1 MSAAPLRVLL
11 VESDADERAGVAAL
25 LRTAD
30 PGAQSIVLD
39 SVADAN
45 AAAVA
50 IAAAS
55 HDVYLIDLGLGEAT
69 ALGLIERVCRE
80 RTGCPAIALDRGD
93 NPAGDSGALAAGAAD
108 YLVRGAFDADRLV
121 RAIRYA
127 ADHARSQSRLAASE
141 HRYRELFERMPMPL
155 WVFDRQTLQFLAVNE
170 AAIDHYGYSREEFL
184 SMSVLDIRPP
194 EEHGRLLAVARD
206 GAPGLVQSGMWTHR
220 RRDGSLIDV
229 EVSSHG
235 LDWEGRPARIVL
247 AKDVSEQLRAQEL
260 VRERARQLRQLLSDA
275 IDALVVVGF
284 DGRIRF
290 ANPAFEQL
298 VAAEPDTLEHAPL
311 PPGLELDPG
320 ETIEVAIG
328 PEHRIAEAR
337 ASATVWEG
345 ENARVIALRDIT
357 ARRHAEQRTHL
368 LERAIESSVN
378 GIVVAD
384 ARTPDLPLLY
394 VNPAFERMTGYPA
407 EQAIGRNCRFLQGAD
422 RDQPEL
428 DLLRRALA
436 EQRECEVVLRNY
448 RRDGSLFWNQL
459 SLAPVR
465 DGRGEVTHYVGVL
478 NDLSERRRYE
488 AELAY
493 AASHDAV
500 TGLPRYVVLED
511 YIAGLLTEAART
523 RSQVALLQVDLDR
536 FHTVNE
542 TMGHSIGDQALREV
556 ADRLRVGVGAR
567 GRVCRLGG
575 DEFVVAL
582 PFASGAAE
590 PGQVAEELRRKLEAP
605 IEIAPYKIYLTCSIG
620 MSVYPENGLTPL
632 DLQRRA
638 EAALMRAKRVGRNSV
653 HRFSNEQAHELRD
666 RIALGGRLREAIARG
681 ELVLHYQPQ
690 VSASNGRIVGM
701 EALVRWQTADMG
713 LLPPAR
719 FIRVAEEL
727 GLIVDLGRTV
737 LADACRQAKS
747 WLDAGHAEFAIAVN
761 VSALQRQRPQFVEE
775 VRAAIAAEDL
785 PPELLELE
793 LTETAIME
801 NVERMGETMRG
812 LKKLGIR
819 MALDDFGI
827 GYSSLNYL
835 KRLPIDKLKIDQSFV
850 REITESSGDAA
861 ITRAIIAMGHQLQMT
876 VMAEGVETEAQLG
889 YLRRNHCD
897 LCQGLFFSPPVPPDE
912 IPELLRRRYLSPGVF
927 QAPSSERSL
936 LLLDDEE
943 NILQAL
949 KRVLRRD
956 GYLIHTATTA
966 TQAFDILG
974 RNEVHVIVSDQRL
987 PDTSGT
993 EFLSSVKEM
1002 YPDTVRLVLSGY
1014 IDLRTVTDAINRGA
1028 IYKFLTKP
1036 WDDDELRAQIAE
1048 AFRMYATRKA
1058 DRSAA

>member
-1 MSAAPLRVLL
+1 MLSASNLHVLL
-11 VESDADERAGVAAL
+11 VGPDGAG
-25 LRTAD
+25 RD
-30 PGAQSIVLD
+30 
-39 SVADAN
+39 
-45 AAAVA
+45 A
-50 IAAAS
+50 IAAMLREHGGALALDVAPDAPRARDAIDAAQ
-55 HDVYLIDLGLGEAT
+55 HDAYVVDLELGVPEAI
-69 ALGLIERVCRE
+69 GLIEHVCSTRP
-80 RTGCPAIALDRGD
+80 GCPALALDRAGNPGGD
-93 NPAGDSGALAAGAAD
+93 RAALAAGAAD
-108 YLVRGAFDADRLV
+108 YLVKGEFGAERLA

-127 ADHARSQSRLAASE
+127 VDHGHAQADLAESE
-141 HRYRELFERMPMPL
+141 HRYRELFERLPIPM
-155 WVFDRQTLQFLAVNE
+155 WVYDRKTLKFLAVND
-170 AAIDHYGYSREEFL
+170 AAVDHYGYTRAEFRA
-184 SMSVLDIRPP
+184 MTVLDIRPP
-194 EEHGRLLAVARD
+194 EEHGRLIAVARN
-206 GAPGLVQSGMWTHR
+206 GAPGLVQAGLWTHR
-220 RRDGSLIDV
+220 RRDGALIDV

-235 LDWEGRPARIVL
+235 IDWEGRPARIVV
-247 AKDVSEQLRAQEL
+247 AKDVTDQLRSQEL
-260 VRERARQLRQLLSDA
+260 VRERARQLRQLLSDT

-290 ANPAFEQL
+290 ANPAFESL

-320 ETIEVAIG
+320 ATAEIAIG
-328 PEHRIAEAR
+328 PEQRIAEAR
-337 ASATVWEG
+337 ASQTVWEG
-345 ENARVIALRDIT
+345 EHARVIALRDIT
-357 ARRHAEQRTHL
+357 ARRHAEQRLKL

-378 GIVVAD
+378 GVVVAD
-384 ARTPDLPLLY
+384 ARDPAMPLIY

-407 EQAIGRNCRFLQGAD
+407 EQAIGRNCRFLQGTD

-428 DLLRRALA
+428 DNLRRALT
-436 EQRECEVVLRNY
+436 EQRGCEVVLRNY
-448 RRDGSLFWNQL
+448 RRDGTLFWNQL
-459 SLAPVR
+459 ALAPVR
-465 DGRGEVTHYVGVL
+465 DARGDATHFVGVL
-478 NDLSERRRYE
+478 NDLTERRRYE

-511 YIAGLLTEAART
+511 YIAGLLTEAARAKT
-523 RSQVALLQVDLDR
+523 QVALLQVDLDR

-542 TMGHSIGDQALREV
+542 TMGHAVGDQALREV
-556 ADRLRVGVGAR
+556 ADRLRIGVGAR

-575 DEFVVAL
+575 DEFVIAL
-582 PFASGAAE
+582 PFAPGSTE
-590 PGQVAEELRRKLEAP
+590 PGTIAEELRARLEAP

-638 EAALMRAKRVGRNSV
+638 EAALTRAKRVGRNSV

-666 RIALGGRLREAIARG
+666 RIALGGRLREAIGRG

-701 EALVRWQTADMG
+701 EALVRWQTQDMG

-737 LADACRQAKS
+737 LNDACRQAKL

-761 VSALQRQRPQFVEE
+761 VSALQLQRPQFVDE
-775 VRAAIAAEDL
+775 VRAAISAEDL

-793 LTETAIME
+793 LTESAIME
-801 NVERMGETMRG
+801 NVERMGETMRA

-819 MALDDFGI
+819 LALDDFGI

-835 KRLPIDKLKIDQSFV
+835 KRLPIDKLKVDQSFV
-850 REITESSGDAA
+850 REITESTGDAA
-861 ITRAIIAMGHQLQMT
+861 ITRAIIAMGHQLRMT

-889 YLRRNHCD
+889 YLRRNHAD
-897 LCQGLFFSPPVPPDE
+897 LCQGLFFSPAVPPAE
-912 IPELLRRRYLSPGVF
+912 IPELLRRRYLNPGVF
-927 QAPSSERSL
+927 HEPTAERAL

-943 NILQAL
+943 NILHAL

-974 RNEVHVIVSDQRL
+974 RNDVHVIVSDQRL

-993 EFLSSVKEM
+993 EFLSRVKEM

-1048 AFRMYATRKA
+1048 AFRTYATRKA
-1058 DRSAA
+1058 AA